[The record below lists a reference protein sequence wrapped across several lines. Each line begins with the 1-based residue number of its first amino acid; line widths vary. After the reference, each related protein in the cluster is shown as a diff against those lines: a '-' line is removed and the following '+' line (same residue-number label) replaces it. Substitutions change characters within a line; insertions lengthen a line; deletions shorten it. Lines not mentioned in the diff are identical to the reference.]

1 LNYLGYIL
9 ADKGQRL
16 EEARVM
22 IEKAL
27 DKHPD
32 NGSFLDSLG
41 WVYFRSGQSEK
52 AREYIEKAL
61 QLIETESA
69 TLYDHLGDVLNDIG
83 KSQNA
88 IQQWERALELDD
100 PDATPK
106 QIENIRKKIQ
116 DANPMP

>member
-1 LNYLGYIL
+1 
-9 ADKGQRL
+9 
-16 EEARVM
+16 M

-27 DKHPD
+27 DKQPD

-41 WVYFRSGQSEK
+41 WVYFRSGQSKK

-88 IQQWERALELDD
+88 IQQWERALELED